1 MSTKNTIELLGL
13 KLDNLSSG
21 ELLTEI
27 ENDLE
32 SDKKARLVFVN
43 VDVAV
48 KADHDSELKEIINS
62 SDYRMVDGMPVK
74 WLADAKHLGLK
85 EKVSGADFVPL
96 LCRMAAEKGY
106 SVFILGG
113 ADAAAEKAAKRL
125 ADDYKGI
132 RIAGCYA
139 PPMGFETDE
148 AEVAKTCDIISRSR
162 PDILIVC
169 LGCPKQEKFIYENSS
184 RYDAR
189 ISVCAGATVDF
200 LAGRIKRC
208 PKWMSNAGLEW
219 FYRFLMEP
227 KRLFKRYFIDDLEVL
242 KLIFR
247 HHRQT
252 DRREEQKNIGCRK
265 TKTV

>member
-1 MSTKNTIELLGL
+1 MSTKNKIELLGL
-13 KLDNLSSG
+13 SLDNLSSS

-27 ENDLE
+27 EEDLE
-32 SDKKARLVFVN
+32 SGRRARLVFVN

-48 KADHDSELKEIINS
+48 KADHDSELKKIINS
-62 SDYRMVDGMPVK
+62 SDYGMVDGMPLK
-74 WLADAKHLGLK
+74 WLADARHLRLK

-96 LCRMAAEKGY
+96 LCRMAAEKGK

-113 ADAAAEKAAKRL
+113 GDFVAEKAAGKL
-125 ADDYKGI
+125 KENYPGI
-132 RIAGCYA
+132 RIAGYYA

-148 AEVAKTCDIISRSR
+148 AEVAKTCDIIGRSR

-169 LGCPKQEKFIYENSS
+169 LGCPKQEKFVYENSG
-184 RYDAR
+184 RYDAQ

-200 LAGRIKRC
+200 LAGRIRRC

-219 FYRFLMEP
+219 FFRFLMEP

-242 KLIFR
+242 KLVFR
-247 HHRQT
+247 HRGSS
-252 DRREEQKNIGCRK
+252 DRNKGHYIQERK
-265 TKTV
+265 I

>member
-1 MSTKNTIELLGL
+1 MSTTNKIELLGL
-13 KLDNLSSG
+13 KLDNLSSS
-21 ELLTEI
+21 ELLAEV

-32 SDKKARLVFVN
+32 TGTKARLVFVN

-48 KADHDSELKEIINS
+48 KADHDNELKEIINS
-62 SDYRMVDGMPVK
+62 SDYGMVDGMPIK
-74 WLADAKHLGLK
+74 WLADARHLGLK

-96 LCRMAAEKGY
+96 LCGMAARKGY

-113 ADAAAEKAAKRL
+113 ADHVAEAAAEKLKE
-125 ADDYKGI
+125 DYRGI

-148 AEVAKTCDIISRSR
+148 VELAKTCDRISSCK

-169 LGCPKQEKFIYENSS
+169 LGCPKQEKFVYENSG
-184 RYDAR
+184 RYDAQ

-200 LAGRIKRC
+200 LAGRIRRC

-227 KRLFKRYFIDDLEVL
+227 RRLFRRYFIDDLEVL
-242 KLIFR
+242 KLMFK
-247 HHRQT
+247 HRGSQV
-252 DRREEQKNIGCRK
+252 RRRSVGCRK